1 MNPTGR
7 VGSFRGTLKTG
18 QRMVETTGEE
28 KPVGPTPAHTSTAE
42 KQKTGTGGIFLVHQ
56 VGVRNVW
63 SGKLKL
69 KVANAILL

>member
-28 KPVGPTPAHTSTAE
+28 RPVGPTPAHTFTAE
-42 KQKTGTGGIFLVHQ
+42 KQKTGTGGIFFGSL
-56 VGVRNVW
+56 
-63 SGKLKL
+63 SGGPKCMEW
-69 KVANAILL
+69 

>member
-1 MNPTGR
+1 
-7 VGSFRGTLKTG
+7 
-18 QRMVETTGEE
+18 MVETTGEE

-56 VGVRNVW
+56 VGVRNAW